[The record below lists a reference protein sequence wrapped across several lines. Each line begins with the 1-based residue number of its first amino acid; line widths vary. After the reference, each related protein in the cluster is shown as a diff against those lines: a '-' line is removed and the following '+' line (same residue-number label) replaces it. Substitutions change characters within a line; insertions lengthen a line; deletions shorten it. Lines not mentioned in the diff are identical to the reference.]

1 MKLHLRPIPA
11 LRRVKADTAAYKAA
25 QQRVL
30 ESLRAVKRESDLS
43 KEERRISAELVEKR
57 NRHMRDSQQFRQQGE
72 THQ

>member
-1 MKLHLRPIPA
+1 MTLTFRPLPP
-11 LRRVKADTAAYKAA
+11 RHRVKADTAAYKAA

-57 NRHMRDSQQFRQQGE
+57 NRHIQDSQQFRQQGE
-72 THQ
+72 THA